1 MNKFRYI
8 DKKILCSYD
17 LSEEFFKE
25 LGVEVYDIIPLR
37 KVFVIFTDKGKKILK
52 RINSS
57 EERVEFIN
65 KALNIIKE
73 KDKYILQ
80 YCTNS
85 KGEIITK
92 WHGKSFVLLDMI
104 DGREATFTNP
114 IEVEWCTKSLANFH
128 KASEG
133 IINDLNEKEVNLN
146 GAKNLIYEFLN
157 DLCIITEI
165 ERVVSKFNYKNE
177 FDLMFL
183 KNVSKAKN
191 DLNKCINLL
200 TEGPYNELYAKKDN
214 YVLCHLD
221 LAHHNFIIEDNEIN
235 IINFDYC
242 KLGIKVLDI
251 YNYIVKVIKNYAYN
265 KDILVKIINDYNEIF
280 EISVKEK
287 KVVSALLNYPR
298 DFINI
303 SMDYYLKQKSWDEEV
318 FISRF
323 RDKIENDIFRT
334 ELLRCLNENL
344 E

>member
-1 MNKFRYI
+1 MIIIMNT
-8 DKKILCSYD
+8 SY
-17 LSEEFFKE
+17 L
-25 LGVEVYDIIPLR
+25 
-37 KVFVIFTDKGKKILK
+37 
-52 RINSS
+52 
-57 EERVEFIN
+57 
-65 KALNIIKE
+65 
-73 KDKYILQ
+73 
-80 YCTNS
+80 
-85 KGEIITK
+85 
-92 WHGKSFVLLDMI
+92 
-104 DGREATFTNP
+104 
-114 IEVEWCTKSLANFH
+114 
-128 KASEG
+128 
-133 IINDLNEKEVNLN
+133 
-146 GAKNLIYEFLN
+146 
-157 DLCIITEI
+157 
-165 ERVVSKFNYKNE
+165 NYKNE
-177 FDLMFL
+177 FDILFL
-183 KNVSKAKN
+183 DNVSKAKN

-235 IINFDYC
+235 IIDFDYC

>member
-85 KGEIITK
+85 KGKIITK

-191 DLNKCINLL
+191 DLNKSINLL
-200 TEGPYNELYAKKDN
+200 TNSSYNELYADEKN
-214 YVLCHLD
+214 MILCHLD
-221 LAHHNFIIEDNEIN
+221 LAHHNFIIDEDEVNMID
-235 IINFDYC
+235 FDYC
-242 KLGIKVLDI
+242 KIDIRSMDI
-251 YNYIVKVIKNYAYN
+251 YNLIIKVIKNYLYD
-265 KDILVKIINDYNEIF
+265 KEVISKIIKDYS
-280 EISVKEK
+280 SVSEVLDEEKE
-287 KVVSALLNYPR
+287 VIYAMLNYPR

-303 SMDYYLKQKSWDEEV
+303 SKDYYLKQKSWDYEV
-318 FISRF
+318 FLSRLK
-323 RDKIENDIFRT
+323 DKIEIDTFRSD
-334 ELLRCLNENL
+334 LLRNINENL

>member
-85 KGEIITK
+85 KGKIITK

-114 IEVEWCTKSLANFH
+114 IEVE
-128 KASEG
+128 
-133 IINDLNEKEVNLN
+133 
-146 GAKNLIYEFLN
+146 
-157 DLCIITEI
+157 
-165 ERVVSKFNYKNE
+165 
-177 FDLMFL
+177 
-183 KNVSKAKN
+183 
-191 DLNKCINLL
+191 
-200 TEGPYNELYAKKDN
+200 
-214 YVLCHLD
+214 
-221 LAHHNFIIEDNEIN
+221 
-235 IINFDYC
+235 
-242 KLGIKVLDI
+242 
-251 YNYIVKVIKNYAYN
+251 
-265 KDILVKIINDYNEIF
+265 
-280 EISVKEK
+280 
-287 KVVSALLNYPR
+287 
-298 DFINI
+298 
-303 SMDYYLKQKSWDEEV
+303 
-318 FISRF
+318 
-323 RDKIENDIFRT
+323 
-334 ELLRCLNENL
+334 
-344 E
+344 